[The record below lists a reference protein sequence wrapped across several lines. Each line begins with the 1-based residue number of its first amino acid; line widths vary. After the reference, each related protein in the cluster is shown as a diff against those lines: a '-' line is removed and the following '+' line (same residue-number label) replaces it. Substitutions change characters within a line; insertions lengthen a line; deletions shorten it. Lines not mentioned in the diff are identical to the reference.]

1 MIRPFKDLKEFKE
14 NTGLD
19 VGSIVTLWYINNNDH
34 LIKSMITSI
43 DTCARTV
50 TFGSKVLSLSDLCTC
65 YEYSKNNKWCSF
77 GVEETNNR
85 PAKFK
90 VGKEYFY
97 FNDDDWAVHVFVN
110 AKYRDPADNK
120 VKIVF
125 ENTNPR
131 EVYTDENGN
140 EYITLYENAINAENA
155 VKYEVNAEDEVE
167 E

>member
-1 MIRPFKDLKEFKE
+1 MIRAFKDLKEFKE

-19 VGSIVTLWYINNNDH
+19 VGSIVTLWYINNNDY

-43 DTCARTV
+43 DTCANTV

-77 GVEETNNR
+77 GVEETKK

-97 FNDDDWAVHVFVN
+97 FNDDDWAAHVFVN

-140 EYITLYENAINAENA
+140 EYITLYENAINA

>member
-1 MIRPFKDLKEFKE
+1 MRPFKNIAEFVEK
-14 NTGLD
+14 TGLD

-43 DTCARTV
+43 DTCANTV

-85 PAKFK
+85 PAKFQ
-90 VGKEYFY
+90 VGKEYFCNY
-97 FNDDDWAVHVFVN
+97 EKILIN
-110 AKYRDPADNK
+110 AKYRDPVDNK
-120 VKIVF
+120 LKVVF
-125 ENTNPR
+125 NNSSIRTINT
-131 EVYTDENGN
+131 DKDGN
-140 EYITLYENAINAENA
+140 ETIIVCSNEIKAKN
-155 VKYEVNAEDEVE
+155 EVE

>member
-1 MIRPFKDLKEFKE
+1 MIRAFKDLKEFKE

-19 VGSIVTLWYINNNDH
+19 VGSIVTLWHINNNDH

-43 DTCARTV
+43 DTCANTV

-77 GVEETNNR
+77 GVEETST

-90 VGKEYFY
+90 VGKEYFCNY
-97 FNDDDWAVHVFVN
+97 EKILIN
-110 AKYRDPADNK
+110 AKYRDPVDNK
-120 VKIVF
+120 LKVVF
-125 ENTNPR
+125 NNSSIRTINT
-131 EVYTDENGN
+131 DKDGN
-140 EYITLYENAINAENA
+140 ETIIVCSNEIKAKN
-155 VKYEVNAEDEVE
+155 EVE

>member
-1 MIRPFKDLKEFKE
+1 
-14 NTGLD
+14 
-19 VGSIVTLWYINNNDH
+19 
-34 LIKSMITSI
+34 MITSI
-43 DTCARTV
+43 DTCAKTV

-77 GVEETNNR
+77 GVEETNGR

-97 FNDDDWAVHVFVN
+97 FNDDDWAAHVFVN
-110 AKYRDPADNK
+110 AKYWDSADNK

-125 ENTNPR
+125 ENTNSR

-140 EYITLYENAINAENA
+140 ERATILDDI
-155 VKYEVNAEDEVE
+155 VKAEDEVKE
-167 E
+167 NA

>member
-1 MIRPFKDLKEFKE
+1 MIRPFKDIKEFTVK
-14 NTGLD
+14 TGLD
-19 VGSIVTLWYINNNDH
+19 VGSIVTLWYINDNNH

-43 DTCARTV
+43 DTCAKTV

-65 YEYSKNNKWCSF
+65 YVYSKNNKWCSF
-77 GVEETNNR
+77 GVEESNNH

-140 EYITLYENAINAENA
+140 EYITLYENAINAENGTE
-155 VKYEVNAEDEVE
+155 YEVNAENVVE

>member
-19 VGSIVTLWYINNNDH
+19 VGSMVTLWYINNNDH

-43 DTCARTV
+43 DTCVKTV

-77 GVEETNNR
+77 GVEETKK

-97 FNDDDWAVHVFVN
+97 FNDDDWAAHVFVN

-140 EYITLYENAINAENA
+140 ERATILDDI
-155 VKYEVNAEDEVE
+155 VKAEDEIKE
-167 E
+167 NA